1 MTFSGF
7 LGQMTFFKI
16 ILRAALFLLVI
27 YQLFILV
34 IIFKMNR
41 VFFTEFPS
49 SAVLKYDKIMLV
61 GDAFT
66 VITPQI
72 LRLLSL

>member
-1 MTFSGF
+1 
-7 LGQMTFFKI
+7 
-16 ILRAALFLLVI
+16 
-27 YQLFILV
+27 
-34 IIFKMNR
+34 MNR